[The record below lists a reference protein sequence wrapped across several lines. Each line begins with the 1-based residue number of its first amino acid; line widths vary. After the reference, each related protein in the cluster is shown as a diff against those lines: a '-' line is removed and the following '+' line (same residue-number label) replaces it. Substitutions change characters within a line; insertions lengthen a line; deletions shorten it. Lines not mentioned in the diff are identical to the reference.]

1 MNTHQRAWIVLIL
14 GGVACTRQPEPFRVV
29 SIAPDPQAGAL
40 RLNQP
45 IVVRFSRPVDP
56 SSAHA
61 ASVVVRDDSG
71 APARG
76 NVRVG
81 VDTVTFVPKPPKD
94 ASFTDA
100 GLRPGTSIEVALA
113 GFPARDGVLSSDGDP
128 IAQAFRA
135 RYQVVVPTGEGS
147 GFDAFV
153 DPSPS
158 SVPRLKNG
166 ERLRGVA
173 ATVAPGGTLWL
184 EFSEPLA
191 PRTVTAAAF
200 DLRFENAE
208 RERVPFAI
216 EFHQRGSAAAVA
228 VRPLAEFRR
237 DTRYV
242 LIASPSTR
250 LCDLVGN
257 PIDDIAPISFLCAE
271 NGEAELGRSKLDD
284 S

>member
-1 MNTHQRAWIVLIL
+1 MKLRRRSWIVLIL
-14 GGVACTRQPEPFRVV
+14 GGVACARQPEPFRVV

-45 IVVRFSRPVDP
+45 IVVRFSRAVDP
-56 SSAHA
+56 SSVHS
-61 ASVVVRDDSG
+61 ASIQIRDDSG

-76 NVRVG
+76 RVVIG
-81 VDTVTFVPKPPKD
+81 VDTVTFVPAAPKD
-94 ASFTDA
+94 VSFADA
-100 GLRPGTSIEVALA
+100 GLRPGTSIEVGLA
-113 GFPARDGVLSSDGDP
+113 GFPARDGVLSNNGDP
-128 IAQAFRA
+128 LAHPFRA
-135 RYQVVVPTGEGS
+135 RYQVVAPTTEGS

-153 DPSPS
+153 DPAPS
-158 SVPRLKNG
+158 SVPRLRNG
-166 ERLRGVA
+166 ERLHGATA
-173 ATVAPGGTLWL
+173 AVAPGGTLWL

-200 DLRFENAE
+200 DLRFENAD
-208 RERVPFAI
+208 RERVPFAV
-216 EFHQRGSAAAVA
+216 ELHQRGSSAAVA
-228 VRPLAEFRR
+228 LRPLSEFRR

-271 NGEAELGRSKLDD
+271 TGEAELGRTQLDD